1 MKKVILYVHGKGG
14 NAEEA
19 ERYKPICA
27 GYDVF
32 GLDYQSFTSWETKDE
47 FLAEYERLRA
57 AYDSII
63 ILANSIGAFFT
74 MNALAGKQIERAFF
88 ISPIVD
94 MEKLILDMMQW
105 ANVTEAELRERR
117 EIQTAFGETL
127 SWQYLCYVRENPIV
141 WHIPTDILYAEMDNL
156 TSYETVSGFA
166 TKTNSSL
173 TVMPEGE
180 HWFHTEQQLAFL
192 DQWLSSRI

>member
-1 MKKVILYVHGKGG
+1 MNKAILYVHGKGG
-14 NAEEA
+14 NAEES
-19 ERYKPICA
+19 EHYKPICV

-32 GLDYQSFTSWETKDE
+32 GLDYQSFTPWETKDE
-47 FLAEYERLRA
+47 LLAEYERLCA
-57 AYDSII
+57 TYDSIT

-105 ANVTEAELRERR
+105 ANVAEAELRNQQKIE
-117 EIQTAFGETL
+117 TPFGETL

-141 WHIPTDILYAEMDNL
+141 WHIPTDILYAEKDNL
-156 TSYETVSGFA
+156 TSYETISGFA
-166 TKTNSSL
+166 KKTNSSL
-173 TVMPEGE
+173 TVMAEGE
-180 HWFHTEQQLAFL
+180 HWFHTEEQLAFL
-192 DQWLSSRI
+192 DHWLNSRI